1 VAKKPSR
8 HRIAVQD
15 HASRLA
21 GAYAGRPKSYYW
33 KGKKEVDKVDIIIE
47 PSALP
52 IPVEVRY
59 RQDTGDVSGVME
71 FMKKFGSPLGIVV
84 TKDTLKVDDG
94 VLFVPL
100 GLFLVVC

>member
-1 VAKKPSR
+1 VAEKPSR

-21 GAYAGRPKSYYW
+21 GTYAGLPKSYYW
-33 KGKKEVDKVDIIIE
+33 KGKKEVDIIIE

-52 IPVEVRY
+52 IPVEVKY
-59 RQDTGDVSGVME
+59 RQDAGDVSGVRE